1 MWRNSD
7 AREGIS
13 GRNSVI
19 QGEAAG
25 MLVMCLELGDHSGL
39 LCRVVMMRLKEA
51 WTSACPAETFKMP
64 TKKWRAIDGV

>member
-1 MWRNSD
+1 MEKLGCKGRHF
-7 AREGIS
+7 REKQRDS
-13 GRNSVI
+13 
-19 QGEAAG
+19 GEAAG

-39 LCRVVMMRLKEA
+39 LCRVVMTRLKEA